1 MNFRIPDSMNPR
13 LRSSVARL
21 ATECSGRACLAF
33 VLLALA
39 APLTVEAATGARI
52 ESVQVPAWV
61 VRSGN
66 KLPANAGL
74 PLEAGDLLRTG
85 PNARLRLRLAEG
97 SLVKLG
103 PNAELQLQALKPPGA
118 PGGLFEG
125 LLDVVKG
132 AFRFTTTLLSKP
144 HRRRLDVRI
153 SNVTAGIRGTDVW
166 GKAAPDR
173 DIVCLIEGEI
183 SVKRGGDDAITMS
196 DPLSFYV
203 APKGQAPLP
212 VRPVDPD
219 QLRRWAQETE
229 IEERGPVLTVDGAWT
244 VYLESLSTRDAAA
257 RSRAK
262 LEEQGFPI
270 TVQAAEIGDKT
281 FYRVAL
287 TGFRNWE
294 AAVAFKDVIAE
305 DLGFRT
311 AWVVAR

>member
-1 MNFRIPDSMNPR
+1 MVRNGNR
-13 LRSSVARL
+13 LPV
-21 ATECSGRACLAF
+21 
-33 VLLALA
+33 
-39 APLTVEAATGARI
+39 
-52 ESVQVPAWV
+52 
-61 VRSGN
+61 
-66 KLPANAGL
+66 NAGL
-74 PLEAGDLLRTG
+74 PLEAGDVLHTG

-103 PNAELQLQALKPPGA
+103 PNAELQLQALKPPSA

-132 AFRFTTTLLSKP
+132 AFRFTTTLQSKT

-166 GKAAPDR
+166 GKAATEK

-183 SVKRGGDDAITMS
+183 SVKRGDDAAITMS
-196 DPLSFYV
+196 DPLTFYV

-219 QLRRWAQETE
+219 QLRRWAQETD
-229 IEERGPVLTVDGAWT
+229 IEERGPALTVDGAWT
-244 VYLESLSTRDAAA
+244 VYLESLSTREAAA

-262 LEEQGFPI
+262 LEDQGFPI
-270 TVQAAEIGDKT
+270 TIQTAQVGDKT

-287 TGFRNWE
+287 AGFRNWQG
-294 AAVAFKDVIAE
+294 AVAFKNGIAE
-305 DLGFRT
+305 VLGFHT
-311 AWVVAR
+311 AWVIEQ